1 MASRVVSTSKSRPTK
16 SSSLENRS
24 GSSAIRSSSYG
35 LKSNNTAENKQKEV
49 SKSGET
55 PVEKTRL
62 QKSSKFYKAG
72 VVDAKT
78 RRDSLN
84 LKAKPMQGSF
94 PVRSLPKGSSEKNI
108 IHNISKLDEVLE
120 DETIILLYLNMNW
133 PEKRRKKH

>member
-1 MASRVVSTSKSRPTK
+1 MASRVVSTSKSRYITTSTPDPAKATNIPSLATRQKPTK

-94 PVRSLPKGSSEKNI
+94 PVRSLPKGSSEK
-108 IHNISKLDEVLE
+108 VL
-120 DETIILLYLNMNW
+120 
-133 PEKRRKKH
+133 